1 MTNRKIKQMCLNAI
15 KSLNDIEPSDD
26 LQEVI
31 QRLEK
36 EFKKDA
42 ITNTE
47 KEMII
52 RNILP
57 KVTGVNMKD
66 IQGKCRKKN
75 ISYARHSFR
84 YLLKQ
89 YTSYPLNKIGAITGG
104 SDHSTI
110 IHSIRE
116 YGNIIQQD
124 DAERE
129 RYEMMVKEVEE
140 CLS

>member
-15 KSLNDIEPSDD
+15 KSLNDIEPCND

-47 KEMII
+47 KEMIL
-52 RNILP
+52 RNILQ
-57 KVTGVNMKD
+57 KVTGVNMKA
-66 IQGKCRKKN
+66 IQGKCRKKH
-75 ISYARHSFR
+75 ISYARHSMR

-89 YTSYPLNKIGAITGG
+89 YTSYPLKQIGAVTGG

-116 YGNIIQQD
+116 YGNIIKQD
-124 DAERE
+124 ESERQ
-129 RYEMMVKEVEE
+129 RYEQIVKEVEE
-140 CLS
+140 CMG

>member
-1 MTNRKIKQMCLNAI
+1 MTNRRNKQAALTALRT
-15 KSLNDIEPSDD
+15 LNDKEPSED
-26 LQEVI
+26 LQAVI
-31 QRLEK
+31 LRLER
-36 EFKKDA
+36 EFQKDA
-42 ITNTE
+42 ITDSE

-57 KVTGVNMKD
+57 KVTGVQIKA
-66 IQGKCRKKN
+66 IQGKCRQKHVAF
-75 ISYARHSFR
+75 ARHSMR

-89 YTSYPLNKIGAITGG
+89 YTSYPLKKIGSVTGG
-104 SDHSTI
+104 ADHSTI

-116 YGNIIQQD
+116 YANIIQQD

>member
-1 MTNRKIKQMCLNAI
+1 MTNRKIKHLCLNAI
-15 KSLNDIEPSDD
+15 KSLNDIEPCND

-57 KVTGVNMKD
+57 KVTGVDMKA
-66 IQGKCRKKN
+66 IHGKCRKKH

-89 YTSYPLNKIGAITGG
+89 YTSYHLKKIGAVTGG
-104 SDHSTI
+104 ANHSTV
-110 IHSIRE
+110 IHSIME

-124 DAERE
+124 EQERE